1 MNSFTLIFDYL
12 FHKIKKVELR
22 QALRELGCL
31 DHLKYLE
38 NAYVIKN
45 CKLFIY
51 ALTYNPN
58 ADPENYGV
66 SKYLDS
72 CKAYAKTLQLEGYCR
87 PWKLKKLV
95 RIEHELLPELKP
107 FIGKFI
113 SRKMS
118 FLIKSYGLTR
128 HDLQHELILKG
139 LQSLY
144 QHYPFFESEKH
155 IINVVKR
162 AIHNHGI
169 DIIYKYTRKKNNR
182 LENKDGVFSQRN
194 IDIEDCIT
202 LEAPTP
208 FQSRYWEEKRTLDQ
222 LSLNLSKRGAL
233 FLSLARGEFN
243 KDFSEYLGKDNRDA
257 TDNYKSYM
265 KKVSKFLNL
274 DNNQVNNFYKKLRK
288 HLI

>member
-12 FHKIKKVELR
+12 FHKTKKVKLK
-22 QALRELGCL
+22 QSLREIGCL
-31 DHLKYLE
+31 DHLKYLDQ
-38 NAYVIKN
+38 AYVTKN

-51 ALTYNPN
+51 ALTFNPN
-58 ADPENYGV
+58 ADPKDYEV
-66 SKYLDS
+66 TKYEKS
-72 CKAYAKTLQLEGYCR
+72 CRAYAKTLQIGKYCR
-87 PWKLKKLV
+87 PWKLRKLN
-95 RIEHELLPELKP
+95 RIEHELLLELKP

-113 SRKMS
+113 SKKMA

-128 HDLQHELILKG
+128 HDLEHELVLKG

-155 IINVVKR
+155 VINVMKR
-162 AIHNHGI
+162 SIHNHGI

-194 IDIEDCIT
+194 IDIADCVT
-202 LEAPTP
+202 LEAPIP
-208 FQSRYWEEKRTLDQ
+208 FQARYWEEKRTLDQ
-222 LSLNLSKRGAL
+222 LSLNMSKRGAL

-243 KDFSEYLGKDNRDA
+243 KDFSEFLGKDNRDA
-257 TDNYKSYM
+257 TDNYRSYI
-265 KKVSKFLNL
+265 KQVSKFLNL
-274 DNNQVNNFYKKLRK
+274 DKTQVDNFYKKLRK